1 MTEIVGVRFKAGGK
15 QYYFDPKGLKLLP
28 GRSVI
33 VETGKGIEYGIC
45 ANANRF
51 VEDDKVVQ
59 PLRPVVRLATAQ
71 DEKQVQENHRREK
84 EALRICRDA
93 LACKDLEE
101 QDNPGLREK
110 LEALAARL
118 KA

>member
-1 MTEIVGVRFKAGGK
+1 MPPNQAKALEYYRRSADGADAEGMYYLALCYAEGK
-15 QYYFDPKGLKLLP
+15 A
-28 GRSVI
+28 
-33 VETGKGIEYGIC
+33 VEPD
-45 ANANRF
+45 R
-51 VEDDKVVQ
+51 
-59 PLRPVVRLATAQ
+59 
-71 DEKQVQENHRREK
+71 K

>member
-1 MTEIVGVRFKAGGK
+1 MYYLALCYADGKA
-15 QYYFDPKGLKLLP
+15 
-28 GRSVI
+28 
-33 VETGKGIEYGIC
+33 VEPD
-45 ANANRF
+45 R
-51 VEDDKVVQ
+51 
-59 PLRPVVRLATAQ
+59 
-71 DEKQVQENHRREK
+71 K